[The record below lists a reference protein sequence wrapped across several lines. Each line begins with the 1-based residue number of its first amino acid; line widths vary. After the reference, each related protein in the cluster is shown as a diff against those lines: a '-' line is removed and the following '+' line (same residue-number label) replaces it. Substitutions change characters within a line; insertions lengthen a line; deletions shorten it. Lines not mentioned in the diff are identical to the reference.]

1 MANKFKYNKT
11 GSETDS
17 LFKGNWAIDTTA
29 PNSGGGPSATTGLYA
44 GANIPQGGYAVY
56 NSEWVFVANNDRELL
71 DVLNSLGAN
80 ADSASEALKWV
91 LGQAD
96 YMVLN
101 KSFDDIA
108 TDGLVLNMDASYVS
122 SFVDSEP
129 TTNLWTGSLY
139 NWTQGATM
147 TRNFTEI
154 APYDANY
161 EVVRIESNT
170 PGNIGMAIPWTTFLP
185 APVIGDLYTHTAW
198 MYLESGTY
206 CKVGQHWNP
215 WDYGTP
221 NYIPL
226 RTWTKVSYTL
236 SLVDTSHTSI
246 ANNYSTDGVV
256 YVTMPQYEKQATATP
271 FVYGTRAQNTDWYDI
286 GSPSSSTT
294 EYTLYGLTYP
304 ESSQT
309 PASREGITPGRDNI
323 TGAKLYHASRDI
335 NYYVFDEDTNAWLD
349 DSFFNGERAAGHCY
363 DTYDGQ
369 PNQHEQF
376 NADFDAIHAAFPN
389 AAHIIIASHAAERFW
404 TNTGMLQR
412 LQSIGLPDGIAGNSR
427 PEFILVGKVDKPWL
441 TKFAYENVSSAV
453 AHMNLS
459 LPLEGRKLKVIGDPT
474 YDTNGQFT
482 LNETQGFQTLKM
494 PTNSTT
500 ASVSIWYKTTDQREL
515 WVKGQS
521 GSHYIAASNSGG
533 NYYHEGSGSPTYY
546 IDTVQSINP
555 TTSRNG
561 LWHMFEAKNVN
572 FSGWNQMNWFLYG
585 SSWNMNG
592 SVAKIRVYDRSIT
605 AEESKQNYYGGPIVT
620 DSLVLALDAGNLVSY
635 ENGSDT
641 AYNLAGSDAGT
652 LTNGIGFDSN
662 NGGSWTF
669 DGVDDYITLPSSLDS
684 LHGSTEASL
693 EMWVKLN
700 SNSNSVANTG
710 IIQLSGYSNG
720 NGNLY
725 WYQNG
730 YTYLDIFIT
739 TRYRVW
745 SNAVLDPRNWHMLT
759 ITTTSG
765 TNGWKAYL
773 NGILQFQTT
782 GQSTVSVDSTIVGG
796 LTLGE
801 NSGGR
806 CTNGNIAST
815 KIYNKALTADEVTQN
830 FSAQRNRFGI

>member
-11 GSETDS
+11 GAETDS
-17 LFKGNWAIDTTA
+17 IFKGKWAIDTTA

-139 NWTQGATM
+139 NWTRDATM

-170 PGNIGMAIPWTTFLP
+170 PGNVGMAIPWTTFLP

-271 FVYGTRAQNTDWYDI
+271 FVNGTRAQNTDWYDI
-286 GSPSSSTT
+286 GSPSSSTS
-294 EYTLYGLTYP
+294 EYTIYGLTYP

-309 PASREGITPGRDNI
+309 PASRDGITPGRDNI
-323 TGAKLYHASRDI
+323 TGAKLYNASRDI

-349 DSFFNGERAAGHCY
+349 DSFFNGERTSGHCY

-376 NADFDAIHAAFPN
+376 NTDFDAIHAAFPN
-389 AAHIIIASHAAERFW
+389 AAHIVIASHAAERFY
-404 TNTGMLQR
+404 TNTEMLQK
-412 LQSIGLPDGIAGNSR
+412 LQSIGLPDGVAGNSR
-427 PEFILVGKVDKPWL
+427 PEFILAGKVNKPWL

-459 LPLEGRKLKVIGDPT
+459 LPLEGRKLKVIGDPS

-482 LNETQGFQTLKM
+482 LNETQGFQTFKM

-500 ASVSIWYKTTDQREL
+500 ASVAIWYKTTDQREL

-521 GSHYIAASNSGG
+521 GSHYIAASNTGG
-533 NYYHEGSGSPTYY
+533 NYYHQGSGSPTYY

-561 LWHMFEAKNVN
+561 KYHMFEAKNVD

-620 DSLVLALDAGNLVSY
+620 DSLIYAIDAGNLVSY
-635 ENGSDT
+635 ENGSTD
-641 AYNLAGSDAGT
+641 AYSLVDSPITSG
-652 LTNGIGFDSN
+652 LTNGVGFNKS
-662 NGGSWTF
+662 NGGTWTF
-669 DGVDDYITLPSSLDS
+669 DGVDDYIALNNPLTVTQPYTILMWLKPDALGTGASSANRSTPLKGNGHWNPGIWVTQDMIRSHGDTRYVDS
-684 LHGSTEASL
+684 YIDWSGL
-693 EMWVKLN
+693 EYAQIGMIFDGTTVYNIFNGQILSN
-700 SNSNSVANTG
+700 FLSNSYNPGNPSEILIGAENTG
-710 IIQLSGYSNG
+710 GGNVWDGSISNTT
-720 NGNLY
+720 Y
-725 WYQNG
+725 YQ
-730 YTYLDIFIT
+730 
-739 TRYRVW
+739 R
-745 SNAVLDPRNWHMLT
+745 
-759 ITTTSG
+759 
-765 TNGWKAYL
+765 
-773 NGILQFQTT
+773 
-782 GQSTVSVDSTIVGG
+782 
-796 LTLGE
+796 
-801 NSGGR
+801 
-806 CTNGNIAST
+806 
-815 KIYNKALTADEVTQN
+815 ALTAAEVTQN
-830 FSAQRNRFGI
+830 FNAQRNRFGI